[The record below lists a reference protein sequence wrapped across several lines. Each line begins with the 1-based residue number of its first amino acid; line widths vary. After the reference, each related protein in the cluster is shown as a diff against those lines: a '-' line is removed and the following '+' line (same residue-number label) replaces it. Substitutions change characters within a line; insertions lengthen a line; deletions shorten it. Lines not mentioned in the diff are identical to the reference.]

1 MTTFG
6 LLVLFLINVTILKIA
21 VYGETT
27 EHWAVFVCNSYNTQS
42 LASANLGSWQLL
54 VYLHSFQYRQCSS
67 YHWPV

>member
-27 EHWAVFVCNSYNTQS
+27 EH
-42 LASANLGSWQLL
+42 
-54 VYLHSFQYRQCSS
+54 
-67 YHWPV
+67 